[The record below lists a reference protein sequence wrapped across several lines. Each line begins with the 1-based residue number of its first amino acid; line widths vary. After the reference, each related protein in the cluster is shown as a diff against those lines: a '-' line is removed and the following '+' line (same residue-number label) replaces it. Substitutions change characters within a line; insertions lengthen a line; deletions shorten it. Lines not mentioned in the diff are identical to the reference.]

1 MEGKTAVVTGS
12 TSGIGLGIAHHL
24 ASKGC
29 NVVLTGL
36 ADQTVIDDL
45 IKDFKRYM
53 VFNGTRLSRS
63 EMQFLVRVSISSIHF
78 TSEHTLLS
86 ILVESHNCFTFL
98 L

>member
-45 IKDFKRYM
+45 IKDFKRYI
-53 VFNGTRLSRS
+53 VFNGSRISRS
-63 EMQFLVRVSISSIHF
+63 KMKFLLRVVTSSMHF

-86 ILVESHNCFTFL
+86 ILVEFHNCFAFL

>member
-45 IKDFKRYM
+45 IKDFKRYI
-53 VFNGTRLSRS
+53 VFNGTRISRS
-63 EMQFLVRVSISSIHF
+63 KIPFKSCYIVNTFYVR
-78 TSEHTLLS
+78 THTIIYFS
-86 ILVESHNCFTFL
+86 
-98 L
+98 

>member
-45 IKDFKRYM
+45 IKDFKRYI
-53 VFNGTRLSRS
+53 VFNGTRISRLHR
-63 EMQFLVRVSISSIHF
+63 QY
-78 TSEHTLLS
+78 
-86 ILVESHNCFTFL
+86 ILRQSTHYYLF
-98 L
+98 